1 MVLGRYSFSI
11 SDNYEFEYLFLQN
24 LPDRSEFISRA
35 IRKFISDNNNLSP
48 MEMFIK
54 NQIEKWECTTVLL
67 YLIHSLMSTY
77 YDDNWFLI

>member
-24 LPDRSEFISRA
+24 LPDRSEFICRA

-67 YLIHSLMSTY
+67 QIIHSLMSTY
-77 YDDNWFLI
+77 YDDN